1 MTVSARLALV
11 MCLLSSASCATIKF
25 REPDGA
31 TDAAVDAGS
40 VDAGAVD
47 AGMPDAGVPEAGA
60 PDVGVPDVGVPDVG
74 VPDMGVPD
82 VGCTADT
89 GSDRMNCGAC
99 GRVCATPRG
108 TTQNACVMGACVPV
122 CATQFGDCD
131 GDPTNGC
138 EAELDSED
146 HCGSCTTVCLSSQA
160 CRPPPP
166 PDTGGALRCVMC
178 GRRGIAC
185 CQAPN
190 QCEAGLRCDG
200 MNCVM

>member
-11 MCLLSSASCATIKF
+11 MFLLSSASCATLTF
-25 REPDGA
+25 AQE
-31 TDAAVDAGS
+31 DAAADA
-40 VDAGAVD
+40 AA
-47 AGMPDAGVPEAGA
+47 EAGA
-60 PDVGVPDVGVPDVG
+60 
-74 VPDMGVPD
+74 D

-89 GSDRMNCGAC
+89 NTDPMNCGAC

-108 TTQNACVMGACVPV
+108 TTRNTCEMGVCVPV
-122 CATQFGDCD
+122 CASQFGSCD
-131 GDPTNGC
+131 GNPTNGC
-138 EAELDSED
+138 EAELNTED
-146 HCGSCTTVCLSSQA
+146 HCGACETVCLSSQV

-166 PDTGGALRCVMC
+166 PDTAGALRCVMC